1 MSFQILG
8 SQESSVSNGARFG
21 VETKKLWPFENKHAK
36 LSGNFAAAPPF
47 RRVFRSCETT
57 LWHMSATL
65 QRRTPILQL
74 RNGLRKSP
82 PLQNPPPAAETI
94 SKLQKWDA
102 IFFFMFLFSFW
113 LPNGYKNGLQASKWA
128 AKFPF
133 GFSQP
138 HSYPL

>member
-1 MSFQILG
+1 MSFRSLG
-8 SQESSVSNGARFG
+8 SQESSTLNVARFG
-21 VETKKLWPFENKHAK
+21 VETKKLWPFEDECAK

-47 RRVFRSCETT
+47 RRVFRRCETT
-57 LWHMSATL
+57 LWHMSATS
-65 QRRTPILQL
+65 QRHTPISQL

-82 PLQNPPPAAETI
+82 SSTKSSPAAETI